1 MTRDSNK
8 IIKLQREMKNGATI
22 SEAAVIIG
30 WSRQRAH
37 RYFAEGTLVNQN
49 LDLSAN
55 GKTKVNDQS
64 VKNIFGVYIYDVLK
78 HGDLGG
84 TMKEAARHMPDIL
97 LSVVHAY
104 NAPISRLANFFSD
117 YSNHSYLSKN
127 SWKFIRFCA
136 DEKVGVKDKIAV
148 AKYVT
153 TKDWEREE

>member
-1 MTRDSNK
+1 MSNAKELVK
-8 IIKLQREMKNGATI
+8 IQKAIDNDKSL
-22 SEAAVIIG
+22 SEAAASVG

-37 RYFAEGTLVNQN
+37 RYFAEGTLVNPN

-104 NAPISRLANFFSD
+104 NAPISRLANFFSA